1 MAECDYVQIRTKR
14 KEKLTMS
21 KVKAVLT
28 TIAGIALL
36 ALAVVFIFAK
46 NILIAAGKAAIQACK
61 DSAGE
66 VRTLI
71 TKVQKPKMVQ

>member
-1 MAECDYVQIRTKR
+1 
-14 KEKLTMS
+14 MS

-36 ALAVVFIFAK
+36 TLAVVFIFAK

-61 DSAGE
+61 DSADE
-66 VRTLI
+66 VRVLI
-71 TKVQKPKMVQ
+71 AKVQKPKTVQ

>member
-1 MAECDYVQIRTKR
+1 
-14 KEKLTMS
+14 MS

-66 VRTLI
+66 VRVLI
-71 TKVQKPKMVQ
+71 AKVQKPKMVQ

>member
-1 MAECDYVQIRTKR
+1 
-14 KEKLTMS
+14 MS

-36 ALAVVFIFAK
+36 TLAVVFIFAK
-46 NILIAAGKAAIQACK
+46 NILIAASKAAIQACK

-71 TKVQKPKMVQ
+71 TKMQKPKMVQ

>member
-1 MAECDYVQIRTKR
+1 
-14 KEKLTMS
+14 MS

-36 ALAVVFIFAK
+36 ALAVTFIFAK
-46 NILIAAGKAAIQACK
+46 NIIIAAGKAAIQACK

>member
-1 MAECDYVQIRTKR
+1 
-14 KEKLTMS
+14 MS

-36 ALAVVFIFAK
+36 TLAVVFIFAK
-46 NILIAAGKAAIQACK
+46 NIIIAAGKAAIQACK

-66 VRTLI
+66 VRNLI
-71 TKVQKPKMVQ
+71 TKVQKPKTVQ

>member
-1 MAECDYVQIRTKR
+1 
-14 KEKLTMS
+14 MS

-36 ALAVVFIFAK
+36 TLAVVFIFAK
-46 NILIAAGKAAIQACK
+46 NILIAVGKAAIQACK

>member
-1 MAECDYVQIRTKR
+1 
-14 KEKLTMS
+14 MS

-36 ALAVVFIFAK
+36 TLAVVFIFAK

-66 VRTLI
+66 VRVLI